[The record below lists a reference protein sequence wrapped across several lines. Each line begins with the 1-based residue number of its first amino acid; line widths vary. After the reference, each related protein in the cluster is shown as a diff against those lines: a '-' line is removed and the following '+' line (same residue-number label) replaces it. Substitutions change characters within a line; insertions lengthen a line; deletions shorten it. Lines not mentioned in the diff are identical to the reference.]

1 MTQPDDVVLP
11 TYTVLAR
18 FRQQAQDADD
28 AVRAVVAALSAQ
40 HEPFHEVEVEREEGP
55 GTWMVVA
62 RFVISSVDPQLAVQ
76 GVGETLRGAD
86 LLPDEVWSTG
96 RIT

>member
-18 FRQQAQDADD
+18 FRQQAQDADA

-40 HEPFHEVEVEREEGP
+40 HEPFHEVEVEREEAP

-62 RFVISSVDPQLAVQ
+62 RFVITSVDPQLAVQ
-76 GVGETLRGAD
+76 GVGETLSGAG
-86 LLPDEVWSTG
+86 LVPDEVWSTG
-96 RIT
+96 QIT